1 MTQEKSKGDIGE
13 DFVNDLAF
21 TSYLKYWCYP
31 NPMDENGDKKE
42 ICDLLIVFKNYA
54 IIISVKNYDNK
65 GNYDRYKRRVI
76 EKSTKQLYGAER
88 KLFNSNSEVFIKHPN
103 RPKERF
109 NPSKFDK
116 VYRITVNVGEQFEY
130 YDFGDNKENKGFISI
145 LNKNTFQIITQEL
158 DTISDLVEYL
168 DEREKLL
175 TQSAELKINCSEIDL
190 LAVFLKNRRTF
201 PDEYHSDK
209 FQEKSFDL
217 KGAWENYDK
226 SKSVALK
233 REENKASYFIDHLV
247 KTDVLKLPNGEV
259 LAKELMSLSRTERRM
274 MSKSLFSLIGKYENT
289 EIELGRRYSV
299 YNGIG
304 FLLIYY
310 AKEIDENLVDWT
322 IQQAMPIYCYKRGL
336 KEKEIIVLAA
346 TDNLKQWKFGM
357 FKQTG
362 NQMTDQEINYYDG
375 LIEKFGWFKD
385 MKMMVYE
392 EKEYPDEE

>member
-13 DFVNDLAF
+13 QFVNEIAF
-21 TSYLKYWCYP
+21 NSYLKYWCYP

-42 ICDLLIVFKNYA
+42 ICDLLILFKNFA

-65 GNYDRYKRRVI
+65 GDYNKYKKNVI

-88 KLFNSNSEVFIKHPN
+88 KLFDSKSEVYIKHP
-103 RPKERF
+103 RKPKELF
-109 NPSKFDK
+109 NPSVFDK
-116 VYRITVNVGEQFEY
+116 TYRITVNVGEQFEY
-130 YDFGDNKENKGFISI
+130 YALGDQKEKKGFINI

-190 LAVFLKNRRTF
+190 LAVFLKNRRKF
-201 PDEYHSDK
+201 PEEYHSMEYV
-209 FQEKSFDL
+209 EKSFDL
-217 KGAWENYDK
+217 KGSWENYDK
-226 SKSVALK
+226 SKSVSLK
-233 REENKASYFIDHLV
+233 RKEDKASYFIDDLI

-259 LAKELMSLSRTERRM
+259 LAKEIMSLNRTERRM
-274 MSKSLFSLIGKYENT
+274 MSKSLFGLINKYQNT
-289 EIELGRRYSV
+289 KIEIARRYTV

-322 IQQAMPIYCYKRGL
+322 IKQAMPIYCYKRDL
-336 KEKEIIVLAA
+336 AERKIIVLAA
-346 TDNLKQWKFGM
+346 TDKLEQWKFGM
-357 FKQTG
+357 FQQIS
-362 NQMTDQEINYYDG
+362 NLMTQKEIDHYDS
-375 LIEKFGWFKD
+375 LVETFGWFKD
-385 MKMMVYE
+385 MEVIVYK
-392 EKEYPDEE
+392 EKEYPDEQ